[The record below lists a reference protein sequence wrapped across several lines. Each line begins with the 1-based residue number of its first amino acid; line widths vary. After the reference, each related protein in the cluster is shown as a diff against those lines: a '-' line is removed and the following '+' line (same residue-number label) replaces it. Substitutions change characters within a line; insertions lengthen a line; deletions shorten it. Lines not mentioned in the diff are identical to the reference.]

1 MTNFTFN
8 AGTIKK
14 TLEIGLLPNPE
25 AKMLSVLKSNSV
37 PPLEKKETI
46 NFAAP
51 KGIAISSVN
60 QIILSKKGLSYAL
73 FRLTM
78 GLKEYASRAEITDT
92 FVNLILFAESL
103 GQKVNSKTLKSAL
116 IEILDA
122 QPNDQ
127 ELNKQFDGEAAAEFY
142 VGIPA
147 DGDPSKLGEIT
158 VKWNLNLKRVI
169 TSDELSQLN
178 LMLTR
183 AIKKGKTIKYSKQ

>member
-25 AKMLSVLKSNSV
+25 AKMLSVLKNNSV
-37 PPLEKKETI
+37 PPLEKKKNI
-46 NFAAP
+46 NFTAP
-51 KGIAISSVN
+51 KSIAISSVN
-60 QIILSKKGLSYAL
+60 QIILSRKGSSYAL

-78 GLKEYASRAEITDT
+78 GLKEFASRAQITDT
-92 FVNLILFAESL
+92 FVDLITFAQSS
-103 GQKVNSKTLKSAL
+103 GQKANSKTLKLAL

-127 ELNKQFDGEAAAEFY
+127 ELNKEFNGEAAAEFY

-178 LMLTR
+178 LMLTK
-183 AIKKGKTIKYSKQ
+183 AIEKGATIKYSKQ